1 MSLHCL
7 PFPSNLFHMLKYSL
21 SIICLPYSHLASQG
35 FQTILWLLNPLPTW
49 VICPSGICMSSQ
61 VCKDKNKRRIRV
73 CIHLV
78 NYSVF
83 HSDWKGKSTEEKVTQ
98 KTVTFH
104 GISSWCL
111 EIITS
116 RTVRTRGRIRTRR
129 YSRTYLPRTCL
140 LPSQIHLYS
149 WPPQYP
155 VAMSYLITWSA
166 PQFCSPCSLG
176 EINIL

>member
-21 SIICLPYSHLASQG
+21 SIICLSYSHLASQG
-35 FQTILWLLNPLPTW
+35 FQSDFWTPCQCESSALQEFLSPLKY
-49 VICPSGICMSSQ
+49 IKIE
-61 VCKDKNKRRIRV
+61 NKRKIRA
-73 CIHLV
+73 CIPLV

-83 HSDWKGKSTEEKVTQ
+83 HGDWKGKSIGEKATQ
-98 KTVTFH
+98 KMVAFH
-104 GISSWCL
+104 GTFFWCL
-111 EIITS
+111 ETITS
-116 RTVRTRGRIRTRR
+116 RTAWTGGRIRTRS
-129 YSRTYLPRTCL
+129 YSRTYLPQTCL

-155 VAMSYLITWSA
+155 VAMSYLMTWHV
-166 PQFCSPCSLG
+166 PQFCSPFSLG